1 MNVNSIFKRAARP
14 VIAFVAVIGLAVS
27 AAAQPTVLIDFGS
40 ETSYR
45 GLSVINPD
53 SNGNYWNSVQP
64 GLLVPDLVDIDNN
77 ATTIDLGWDTPVGTD
92 SYNGPA
98 GPTGPE
104 DNKQDLRNNDLPFTD
119 VDAAALGILG
129 GALEG
134 AFDFAAGFDG
144 VSHFPVRF
152 QIQGLNSTSTY
163 DLTFFGSHS
172 FSNDTTTVYSVYTD
186 STYTTVVDSASLAV
200 QDAVMPWL
208 HNRDQVATIEGVS
221 PQADNILYVEFV
233 GETGFGGYLNA
244 LQIVATA
251 APGVPGDYND
261 DGKVD
266 AADYV
271 VWRKNVGTMNTLP
284 NDPDGGTIGPNQ
296 YITWRDNFGAMNGAG
311 SAGRAAVPEPA
322 SMMLVVV
329 AAIGLFSL
337 ARWR

>member
-1 MNVNSIFKRAARP
+1 
-14 VIAFVAVIGLAVS
+14 VIAFVAVIGLAAS
-27 AAAQPTVLIDFGS
+27 AAAQQTVLIDFGS

-53 SNGNYWNSVQP
+53 SNGNFWNSVQP

-119 VDAAALGILG
+119 VDAAVLGNLG

-152 QIQGLNSTSTY
+152 QIQGLNPTSTY

-172 FSNDTTTVYSVYTD
+172 FSNDTTTVYSIYTD
-186 STYTTVVDSASLAV
+186 NTYTTAVDSTSLAV

-221 PQADNILYVEFV
+221 PQADDILYVEFV

-251 APGVPGDYND
+251 APGVSGDYND

-271 VWRKNVGTMNTLP
+271 VWRKNDGTTNMLP
-284 NDPDGGTIGPNQ
+284 NDPHGGTIGQNQ
-296 YITWRDNFGAMNGAG
+296 YITWRDNFGMMNGAG
-311 SAGRAAVPEPA
+311 SAGWAAVPEPA